1 MEPVIKSLVSIVVP
15 TYKEAEN
22 LPHLIAAV
30 SAAMRNAGLSYEI
43 VVIDDDSQ
51 DGSEECV
58 KALQDHHPV
67 RLITRHSQRGLS
79 SAVLDGFRRARGEFL
94 VCMDGDL
101 SHPADRIPALIAKL
115 REPQVDFVI
124 GSRHVDGGSIPKDW
138 GRVRRLN
145 SWVATRLARPL
156 TSVKDPMAGFFAL
169 RRDTLDKAG
178 VSLSPIGYKIGLE
191 LLVKCR
197 CTTVR
202 EVPID
207 FVDRKYGESKLGL
220 REQINYLRHLKRLLD
235 FKYGRWSRLLQFCFV
250 GATGVV
256 VDLVA
261 FNLLLL
267 VVSLT
272 VARALAVG
280 VAMTSNFWCNR
291 RLTFSYSRGSD
302 WIRSFIRFVFS
313 CSLGA
318 FVNWGVSVK
327 LITATSGFRDH
338 VTTAAVI
345 GILCG
350 AVFNFILS
358 SEWVF
363 SRQSRPV
370 HSR

>member
-1 MEPVIKSLVSIVVP
+1 MELSIKSLVSIVVP
-15 TYKEAEN
+15 TYKEVEN

-30 SAAMRNAGLSYEI
+30 SVAMRSAGLSYEI
-43 VVIDDDSQ
+43 VVVDDDSQ

-58 KALQDHHPV
+58 KALQNNHPV
-67 RLITRHSQRGLS
+67 RLISRKTQRGLS
-79 SAVLDGFRRARGEFL
+79 SAVLDGFRHARGEFL
-94 VCMDGDL
+94 VCMDADL
-101 SHPADRIPALIAKL
+101 SHPPDRIPALIAKL
-115 REPQVDFVI
+115 REPRVDFVI
-124 GSRHVDGGSIPKDW
+124 GSRYVDGGSIPKDW
-138 GRVRRLN
+138 GRLRRLN
-145 SWVATRLARPL
+145 SWAATQLARPL
-156 TSVKDPMAGFFAL
+156 TSVQDPMAGFFAL
-169 RRDTLDKAG
+169 RRETFDKAS

-197 CTTVR
+197 CTNVR

-207 FVDRKYGESKLGL
+207 FADRKYGESKLGL
-220 REQINYLRHLKRLLD
+220 REQVDYLRHLKRLLD
-235 FKYGRWSRLLQFCFV
+235 FKFGRGSRLLQFCLV

-256 VDLVA
+256 VDLLM

-280 VAMTSNFWCNR
+280 VAMTSNFWLNR

-302 WIRSFIRFVFS
+302 WIRSYIQFVFS

-318 FVNWGVSVK
+318 FVNWIVSVK
-327 LITATSGFRDH
+327 LISAASFFRDH
-338 VTTAAVI
+338 VTAAAAI

-350 AVFNFILS
+350 TVFNFILS

-363 SRQSRPV
+363 SRPARRI
-370 HSR
+370 H